1 MLSKDS
7 IISTVSKF
15 QKVIVELGIGDG
27 QLLQDVVKRRQRPD
41 TCYVGIEIDEKQIQ
55 LAGQKLR
62 EKNVY
67 LINESFEK
75 VVLCFPDNY
84 VDEFIL
90 VLPSPDYIDKSKES
104 QWSSFYR
111 DIFTKLKVNGSLL
124 IITEIINDL
133 LEPVTDYEFK
143 IWKNWLIDKFISL
156 GFGIRETYDDSPKNF
171 RSRYLEQFKGDKSRI
186 KIVTLILTK
195 PYSLSS

>member
-156 GFGIRETYDDSPKNF
+156 GFVIRETYDDSPKNF

-195 PYSLSS
+195 PHSLSN

>member
-27 QLLQDVVKRRQRPD
+27 QLLQDVVKRRQSPD
-41 TCYVGIEIDEKQIQ
+41 SCYVGIEIDEKQIQ

-156 GFGIRETYDDSPKNF
+156 GFVIRETYDDSPKNF

-195 PYSLSS
+195 PHSLSN

>member
-195 PYSLSS
+195 PHSLSN

>member
-1 MLSKDS
+1 MCSKDS

-15 QKVIVELGIGDG
+15 QKVIVELGMGDG
-27 QLLQDVVKRRQRPD
+27 QLLQDVVRRQQSPD

-55 LAGQKLR
+55 LARQKLR

-104 QWSSFYR
+104 RWSSFYR

-133 LEPVTDYEFK
+133 LEPVTDNEFK
-143 IWKNWLIDKFISL
+143 IWKNWLIGKFISL
-156 GFGIRETYDDSPKNF
+156 GFIIKETYDDSPNDF

-186 KIVTLILTK
+186 KIVTFILIK

>member
-27 QLLQDVVKRRQRPD
+27 QLLQDVVKRRQSPD

-156 GFGIRETYDDSPKNF
+156 GFVIRETYDDSPKNF

-195 PYSLSS
+195 PHSLSN

>member
-1 MLSKDS
+1 MCSRDR

-156 GFGIRETYDDSPKNF
+156 GFVIRETYDDSPKNF

-195 PYSLSS
+195 PHSLSN

>member
-1 MLSKDS
+1 
-7 IISTVSKF
+7 
-15 QKVIVELGIGDG
+15 
-27 QLLQDVVKRRQRPD
+27 
-41 TCYVGIEIDEKQIQ
+41 
-55 LAGQKLR
+55 
-62 EKNVY
+62 NVY

-75 VVLCFPDNY
+75 VILCFPDNY

-104 QWSSFYR
+104 RWSSFYR

-143 IWKNWLIDKFISL
+143 IWKNWLRGKFISL
-156 GFGIRETYDDSPKNF
+156 GFIIKETYDDSPKNF

>member
-1 MLSKDS
+1 
-7 IISTVSKF
+7 
-15 QKVIVELGIGDG
+15 VIVELGIGDG

-156 GFGIRETYDDSPKNF
+156 GFVIRETYDDSPKNF

-195 PYSLSS
+195 PHSLSN

>member
-1 MLSKDS
+1 MCSKDS
-7 IISTVSKF
+7 IISTISKF

-27 QLLQDVVKRRQRPD
+27 QLLQDVVRSRQSPD

-55 LAGQKLR
+55 LARQKLR

-75 VVLCFPDNY
+75 VVLYLPDNY

-104 QWSSFYR
+104 RWSSFYR
-111 DIFTKLKVNGSLL
+111 DILTKLKVNGSLL

-133 LEPVTDYEFK
+133 LEPVTEYEFK
-143 IWKNWLIDKFISL
+143 LWKNWLIGKFISL
-156 GFGIRETYDDSPKNF
+156 GFIIKEIYDDSPKYF
-171 RSRYLEQFKGDKSRI
+171 RSRYLEQFRGDESRI

-195 PYSLSS
+195 PHSL

>member
-1 MLSKDS
+1 
-7 IISTVSKF
+7 
-15 QKVIVELGIGDG
+15 VIVELGIGDG
-27 QLLQDVVKRRQRPD
+27 QLLQDVVRRQQSPD

-55 LAGQKLR
+55 LARQKLR

-75 VVLCFPDNY
+75 VILCFPDNY

-104 QWSSFYR
+104 RWSSFYR

-124 IITEIINDL
+124 IIAEIINDL

-143 IWKNWLIDKFISL
+143 IWKNWLRRKFISL
-156 GFGIRETYDDSPKNF
+156 GFIIKETYDDSPKNF

>member
-1 MLSKDS
+1 MSSKDS
-7 IISTVSKF
+7 IITTASKF
-15 QKVIVELGIGDG
+15 QKIIVELGIGDG
-27 QLLQDVVKRRQRPD
+27 QLLQNVVRRRQSPD
-41 TCYVGIEIDEKQIQ
+41 TCYVGIEIDSKQVQI
-55 LAGQKLR
+55 ARQKLR

-84 VDEFIL
+84 VDEFIF

-104 QWSSFYR
+104 RWSLFYR
-111 DIFTKLKVNGSLL
+111 DIFTKLKENGSLL
-124 IITEIINDL
+124 IVTEIINDL

-143 IWKNWLIDKFISL
+143 IWKNWLIGKFISF
-156 GFGIRETYDDSPKNF
+156 GFIIKETYDDSPKYF
-171 RSRYLEQFKGDKSRI
+171 RSRYLEQFRGDKSRI

-195 PYSLSS
+195 PHLLSS

>member
-27 QLLQDVVKRRQRPD
+27 QLLQDVVKRRQSPD

-195 PYSLSS
+195 PHSLSN